1 VQLMPAKY
9 GKAYVERGKTDA
21 GDAAA
26 ICEAVGVSVCPAAVD
41 SSIRTDRPAA
51 LLRKPRRQTGWS
63 PDAPEPRVRPFRPGL

>member
-1 VQLMPAKY
+1 MPAKY

-41 SSIRTDRPAA
+41 SSIRTDRPA
-51 LLRKPRRQTGWS
+51 RSCGS
-63 PDAPEPRVRPFRPGL
+63 PVGKLGGHRTHQNLESGHFGRV